1 MSLDDL
7 PRLSDDDRTALD
19 DDYVAIQG
27 VLTGVPPVDSPNFE
41 RWRNQVLLDSA
52 RARPQTN

>member
-7 PRLSDDDRTALD
+7 PRLSDEDRMALD
-19 DDYVAIQG
+19 DRYVAIECA
-27 VLTGVPPVDSPNFE
+27 LTGVPPVDSPNFE
-41 RWRNQVLLDSA
+41 RWRTQVLLDSA

>member
-7 PRLSDDDRTALD
+7 ARLSDEDRTALMMGMSPPN
-19 DDYVAIQG
+19 AHSPA
-27 VLTGVPPVDSPNFE
+27 VPPVNSPNFE
-41 RWRNQVLLDSA
+41 RWRNQVLLDPA

>member
-1 MSLDDL
+1 MNLDHL

-19 DDYVAIQG
+19 DGYVAIECA
-27 VLTGVPPVDSPNFE
+27 LTGVPPVDSPNFE